1 MTTDE
6 RLAMLK
12 SILNISDTTNDTTL
26 TVYLDFAKRELLSWR
41 YGYNANPIARV
52 TDSEDVTVAVSLGLF
67 VGTIS
72 PTSGASYVF
81 TYSESAA
88 SWQYASADV
97 DLADYGLDYPDDTT
111 PVDAETITVKYSEA
125 ALAEFDTVM
134 VMAVVNGYSQQGAD
148 GQVSHAENG
157 ISRQWEYSD
166 MAAFIRSRV
175 VPMVGVV

>member
-52 TDSEDVTVAVSLGLF
+52 TDSEGLTVALSLGLF
-67 VGTIS
+67 VGAVT
-72 PTSGASYVF
+72 PVSGTSYVF
-81 TYSESAA
+81 TYSESAE
-88 SWQYASADV
+88 SWQYAAADV
-97 DLADYGLDYPDDTT
+97 ELADYGLDYPDDTT
-111 PVDAETITVKYSEA
+111 PVDAETITVKYSES

-148 GQVSHAENG
+148 GQLSHAENG
-157 ISRQWEYSD
+157 ISRQWKYED
-166 MAAFIRSRV
+166 MVAYIRSRV